1 MCLWSFISMKGIQG
15 PIGRQ
20 GQKGDIGD
28 RVSTFI
34 YKSRSSLIT

>member
-1 MCLWSFISMKGIQG
+1 MKGVQG

-34 YKSRSSLIT
+34 YRYGSSLLT